1 MKEIII
7 NNNIRAQ
14 LYEVSNSIGNIVIA
28 HGMMEHIER
37 YDEFAKYL
45 NKQSF
50 NVILFDQLGHGSS
63 AKEKLGHWDKG
74 AFDMSINNYSL
85 VINHIK
91 KMYKENNTYLFA
103 HSMGSFIAQ
112 EFIVD
117 HSSEIDGLI
126 LSGSNGPL
134 FSVKLGALVSK
145 FFKFDNKPDP
155 LLNDLMFKPYTTIFK
170 PKRTSFDW
178 LTSVD
183 SEVDKYIKDPLCGF
197 VCTTGFFKEFITSI
211 SKLNESK
218 KLSKI
223 NKTLPIL
230 LVSGNDDPVGGMG
243 KGVTK
248 LSTLYLNKG
257 LKSVNLLLYPNARH
271 ELLNEFCRQKVM
283 DDVIN
288 WLKNRGASSD

>member
-50 NVILFDQLGHGSS
+50 NVILFDQLGHGLS
-63 AKEKLGHWDKG
+63 ANEKLGHWDKG
-74 AFDMSINNYSL
+74 AFDMSIKNYSL

-91 KMYKENNTYLFA
+91 RMYKENNTYLFA

-145 FFKFDNKPDP
+145 LFKFDNKPNH

-170 PKRTSFDW
+170 PKRTNFDW

-223 NKTLPIL
+223 NKILPIL
-230 LVSGNDDPVGGMG
+230 LISGNDDPVGGMG
-243 KGVTK
+243 KGITK

-271 ELLNEFCRQKVM
+271 ELLNEFCRHKVM
-283 DDVIN
+283 DDVVN
-288 WLKNRGASSD
+288 WLKNRGASND